1 MAVEWAGDR
10 RKSAPRGFLSRWAHA
25 LGRGRAR
32 PASEGHSYRDA
43 IDALGRIQRRYLR

>member
-1 MAVEWAGDR
+1 MAVEWGG
-10 RKSAPRGFLSRWAHA
+10 RKPATGGLWSRLLAA

>member
-1 MAVEWAGDR
+1 MSVRLSGDYG
-10 RKSAPRGFLSRWAHA
+10 RKPATPLRWVLAA
-25 LGRGRAR
+25 LGRAR